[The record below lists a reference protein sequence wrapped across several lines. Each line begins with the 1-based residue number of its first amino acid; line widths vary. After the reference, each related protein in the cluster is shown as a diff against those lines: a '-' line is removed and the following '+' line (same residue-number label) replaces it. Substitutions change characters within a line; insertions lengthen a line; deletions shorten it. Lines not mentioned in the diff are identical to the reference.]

1 MQRLKLRALCVVASD
16 LAGTFLG
23 AALVPKVPMLVSANQ
38 EPSDDFGFSGQAGA
52 ASSPR
57 C

>member
-1 MQRLKLRALCVVASD
+1 MQRLKLRAPCVVTSD

-23 AALVPKVPMLVSANQ
+23 AASVRKVPMLGSANR

-52 ASSPR
+52 SSSPR